1 MSINSL
7 TNYTDHVFRKEIL
20 HDVELNGSEFYDCKF
35 TQCSF
40 VESRISECKIISCS
54 FEGCDLSLL
63 QVPLSRFSGVR
74 FRDTK
79 LVGVNWALADWPETD
94 IGEPLK
100 FLKCVLNHATFI
112 GLKLPG
118 IWFLDCIATDV
129 DFREADLS
137 SADFSGTDLSKSVF
151 GNTDL
156 SKANLSK
163 AYNYHI
169 DASQNKLKGT
179 RFSLPEAMSLLYSLE
194 IILEG
199 EDGILS
205 GT

>member
-1 MSINSL
+1 
-7 TNYTDHVFRKEIL
+7 
-20 HDVELNGSEFYDCKF
+20 
-35 TQCSF
+35 
-40 VESRISECKIISCS
+40 
-54 FEGCDLSLL
+54 
-63 QVPLSRFSGVR
+63 
-74 FRDTK
+74 
-79 LVGVNWALADWPETD
+79 
-94 IGEPLK
+94 
-100 FLKCVLNHATFI
+100 
-112 GLKLPG
+112 
-118 IWFLDCIATDV
+118 
-129 DFREADLS
+129 
-137 SADFSGTDLSKSVF
+137 VF